1 MQKVL
6 TFLLCIAFIAV
17 LYVGQSHWND
27 KITGT
32 SAQNK
37 QTGTLKQGESAKEE
51 QALMDEQLLSLTK
64 NWPAEAAK
72 NFKKKLAA
80 GDSFKILFVGSPAI
94 GTETEGVFP
103 LVKQGLLNAYGADHL
118 EVGLKTYNATS
129 NYLIKEN
136 KAAEIAAEQADL
148 VVIEPFMLKNNGL
161 VSPANTFNDL
171 TKIIEDVRAAKS
183 ETVFIIQPSYPI
195 FKANIY
201 PQQTAQLKA
210 FAEENQ
216 LPYLDHWTAWPNAN
230 TEAIKEYITPD
241 HKAVTEK
248 GAGVWSRF
256 LIEYFVHKGES

>member
-6 TFLLCIAFIAV
+6 TFLLCITFLVV
-17 LYVGQSHWND
+17 LYVGQSHWNG
-27 KITGT
+27 KIRGT
-32 SAQNK
+32 LAQNK
-37 QTGTLKQGESAKEE
+37 QTASLNQEGVAEEE
-51 QALMDEQLLSLTK
+51 QAPIDEKLLALTK

-72 NFKKKLAA
+72 NFKKKLTA
-80 GDSFKILFVGSPAI
+80 GNNFKILFVGSPAI
-94 GTETEGVFP
+94 GTESEGAFP
-103 LVKQGLLNAYGADHL
+103 LVKQGLLDAYGKDHL
-118 EVGLKTYNATS
+118 EVGLKTYNSTS

-136 KAAEIAAEQADL
+136 KTAEIAAEQADL

-171 TKIIEDVRAAKS
+171 TKIIEDVRAAKL

-195 FKANIY
+195 YKANIY

-230 TEAIKEYITPD
+230 TEVFKDYITAD
-241 HKAVTEK
+241 KKAVTEK
-248 GAGVWSRF
+248 GAQVWSQY